1 MTTGNPHEEALR
13 RAMQALER
21 MQARLEA
28 VQNAAHEPIA
38 VVGLGC
44 RFPGADGPDAFLAR
58 LRAGYDAVGTVP
70 DDRAGLFDGAEGDLR
85 RGGFLADAAGFDAD
99 AFGIADAEAVAMD
112 PHQRLL
118 LETAWTA
125 LEDAGGAGGG
135 LAGSRTGVW
144 LGLGAQNS
152 DYSWWQLTDPA
163 RLDAHAISGSFHSL
177 MPGRLSYLLDLRGP
191 SMVVDAACASGL
203 VAVHLACQSLRRQE
217 CDAALAAAV
226 NLVLSP
232 LVSRAVRESGLLS
245 ASGACRSFDDAADGF
260 VRGEGAGALVLKRLS
275 DAVADGDAI
284 WAVIRGSAV
293 GQDGHSNGLTAPS
306 GPAQQAVLQA
316 ALADARLVPVQVGY
330 VEAHATGTRLGDAI
344 EAEAIGAVYGQGRSA
359 PVRVGALKPNLG
371 HLEAASG
378 MAALIKAILALR
390 AGTIPPARPVS
401 ALNRDIDPSEA
412 GIELVTAETPWPADA
427 PCAGVSAFGMSGTN
441 AHLILGPA
449 PEPAAAP
456 QVEHR
461 PRVLCLSAATDTALA
476 SLAGAVAEALHDDMA
491 WPDVCATLN
500 LGRKA
505 FARRCVIEAA
515 DTAEGRDRLRAFVA
529 GRPVLP
535 VTPLGRAAA
544 AGQPVDWLAEQGR
557 PVRRLRLPTY
567 PFEHRRYWPV
577 HLEGP
582 ALAEPGAPP
591 LPEAPTIPAD
601 FLHRLAW
608 QPAGTATLG
617 PAPEQVLL
625 FGDRGLADRIAPGLV
640 RAGIRAVPVDGPGDL
655 GRHPGAPAVWLTGD
669 LEPAGHAGHLAGLLE
684 LVRALADAPRPL
696 RIVTEGGTGEAVLP
710 AMALTLGRTVAIE
723 HADLQC
729 RRIDLVPG
737 QPDPGNALAAELRLD
752 DGEELVRHGPAD
764 REVARVVPLPVAAK
778 RFAVRPDAAYLVTG
792 GFGGVGRAVAGWLV
806 ERGAREL
813 VLVGRTVRELP
824 EAAGWRANGVVVRSE
839 AADVADVVAI
849 GAILRALDADGV
861 PLAGVFHCAGVT
873 ADTLLANA
881 GAAEIA
887 RVLRAKTEGAL
898 ALDRATRGRALDA
911 FVLFSSITALC
922 GLVGTGIYAAANA
935 GLSAVARRRR
945 VEGLPALTVMW
956 GTWAGSGMA
965 AAAGAEL
972 AAQWAEHGIAP
983 FDVGSGLAALE
994 VLLAAD
1000 ETEAVAGRVDWE
1012 RLARWC
1018 RQEGSGA
1025 NLYERV
1031 ASDAST
1037 PQPIVESRRAWTSGE
1052 LAAVVRSAVAAAVDR
1067 AVEDPMLD
1075 RSFGDLGLGSLAA
1088 VELRNRLS
1096 GQLGV
1101 PIPATLAFNHPS
1113 IAAVV
1118 RFLAGRVTVSADPA
1132 LSAAS
1137 VHARVGSMTEAEAEQ
1152 RMTSLLAELDAARPN

>member
-1 MTTGNPHEEALR
+1 VTTGNPHEEALQ
-13 RAMQALER
+13 RAMLALER

-44 RFPGADGPDAFLAR
+44 RFPGADGPDGFLEK
-58 LRAGYDAVGTVP
+58 LRTGYDAVGSVP
-70 DDRAGLFDGAEGDLR
+70 DDRAGLFEGADGDLR
-85 RGGFLADAAGFDAD
+85 RGGFLADVAGFDAG
-99 AFGIADAEAVAMD
+99 AFGVAEAEAVAMD

-152 DYSWWQLTDPA
+152 DYSWWQLIDPA
-163 RLDAHAISGSFHSL
+163 RLDANAIPGSFHSL

-203 VAVHLACQSLRRQE
+203 VAVHLACQSLRRRE

-316 ALADARLVPVQVGY
+316 ALADARLAPVRVGY

-344 EAEAIGAVYGQGRSA
+344 EAEAIGAVYGQGRPA

-378 MAALIKAILALR
+378 MAALVKAILAR
-390 AGTIPPARPVS
+390 RVGAIPPTRPIA
-401 ALNRDIDPSEA
+401 ALNRDIDPREA
-412 GIELVTAETPWPADA
+412 GIELVTVETPWPADA

-449 PEPAAAP
+449 PEPAMAAP
-456 QVEHR
+456 AEQG

-476 SLAGAVAEALHDDMA
+476 RLAGAVAGALEDDMS

-505 FARRCVIEAA
+505 FARRCVVEAA
-515 DTAEGRDRLRAFVA
+515 DTVEGRDRLLAFIA
-529 GRPVLP
+529 GRPAAP

-544 AGQPVDWLAEQGR
+544 AGQPADWLAEQGR
-557 PVRRLRLPTY
+557 PGRRLRLPTY
-567 PFEHRRYWPV
+567 PFEHRRYWPE
-577 HLEGP
+577 HLGGP
-582 ALAEPGAPP
+582 ARAEPVS
-591 LPEAPTIPAD
+591 PTVPAD

-625 FGDRGLADRIAPGLV
+625 FGDRGLAERIAPGLA
-640 RAGIRAVPVDGPGDL
+640 RAGIRAVSADGPGDL
-655 GRHPGAPAVWLTGD
+655 GRHPGATALWLAGD
-669 LEPAGHAGHLAGLLE
+669 LDPAGHAGHLAGLLD
-684 LVRALADAPRPL
+684 LLRALADAPRPL

-710 AMALTLGRTVAIE
+710 SMALALGRAVAIE
-723 HADLQC
+723 HADLRC

-737 QPDPGNALAAELRLD
+737 QLDPGSALAAELRLD

-764 REVARVVPLPVAAK
+764 REVARVVPLSVPAG

-824 EAAGWRANGVVVRSE
+824 EAAGWRASGVRVRTE
-839 AADVADVVAI
+839 AADVSDEVAI
-849 GAILRALDADGV
+849 AAILRALDADGV
-861 PLAGVFHCAGVT
+861 PLTGVFHCAGVT

-881 GAAEIA
+881 GAAEIE

-898 ALDRATRGRALDA
+898 SLDRATRGRALDA

-922 GLVGTGIYAAANA
+922 GLIGTGIYAAANA

-945 VEGLPALTVMW
+945 VEGLPALSVMW

-965 AAAGAEL
+965 EAAGADL
-972 AAQWAEHGIAP
+972 AVQWAEHGIVP
-983 FDVGSGLAALE
+983 FDAATGLAALE
-994 VLLAAD
+994 ALLAA
-1000 ETEAVAGRVDWE
+1000 EVPEAVAGRVDWE

-1025 NLYERV
+1025 SLYDRLV
-1031 ASDAST
+1031 ASGAPA
-1037 PQPIVESRRAWTSGE
+1037 PQPIVESRRAWTSAE
-1052 LAAVVRSAVAAAVDR
+1052 LTEVVRAAVAGVVDR
-1067 AVEDPMLD
+1067 AVDDPMLD

-1113 IAAVV
+1113 VAAVV
-1118 RFLAGRVTVSADPA
+1118 RFLAGRVTVSADTA
-1132 LSAAS
+1132 SSAVS
-1137 VHARVGSMTEAEAEQ
+1137 MNARVGSMTESEVEQ
-1152 RMTSLLAELDAARPN
+1152 RMASLLAELDAARPN